1 MLDRKE
7 KMTFDKPEL
16 IEEELSD
23 SIDEVLEVFAIDGRG
38 GSGY

>member
-1 MLDRKE
+1 MLDRRE

-16 IEEELSD
+16 IEEELSEN
-23 SIDEVLEVFAIDGRG
+23 IDEVLEVFAIDGG